1 MDWIDKKSLLLAT
14 CGAHLTGV
22 DADEYIT
29 RSTAGPGAGGPGSFF
44 LLENGRR
51 VRLCVDPG
59 SEVVCMHHGGG
70 AVTCDLA
77 GETFSATLEKP
88 GLHCPRQAYIT
99 VTESCTFSCR
109 YCSVPK
115 GRGRKTKEGIVALIE
130 SVLSS
135 IDAISL
141 TSGVLKSIEE
151 EEEYVLSV
159 VRDIRRFSLPIGVS
173 IVPTPAGPLRM
184 KEAGVYEVKF
194 NLETAT
200 DALFSMI
207 CPGLSRAVI
216 FDALRE
222 SVPLFGRG
230 HVFSNIIFGLGET
243 DEELATCMRSLA
255 ETGII
260 PILRPLYPA
269 AALASLKRPGA
280 ERIKTVFLMHRDIL
294 SRYDLDVSA
303 ARTMCPA
310 CTGCDLIPGVD
321 S

>member
-1 MDWIDKKSLLLAT
+1 MDWVDKKSLLLAA
-14 CGAHLTGV
+14 CGAHLIGE
-22 DADEYIT
+22 DADEYIA

-44 LLENGRR
+44 LFDNGRR
-51 VRLCVDPG
+51 VRLSVDPG
-59 SEVVCMHHGGG
+59 SEIVCVHHGGG
-70 AVTCDLA
+70 AVTCNLA

-99 VTESCTFSCR
+99 VTQSCTFSCR

-115 GRGRKTKEGIVALIE
+115 GQGRKTKEEIAALIE

-141 TSGVLKSIEE
+141 TSGVLESVEE

-159 VRDIRRFSLPIGVS
+159 VRHIRRFSLPIGVS
-173 IVPTPAGPLRM
+173 ILPTPTGPLRM
-184 KEAGVYEVKF
+184 KEAGVCEVKF

-200 DALFSMI
+200 DALFHEI
-207 CPGLSRAVI
+207 CPGISRTVI
-216 FDALRE
+216 LDALIE

-230 HVFSNIIFGLGET
+230 HVFSNIIVGLGET
-243 DEELATCMRSLA
+243 DEELATGMRSLA
-255 ETGII
+255 EKGVI
-260 PILRPLYPA
+260 PVLRPLYPA
-269 AALASLKRPGA
+269 GALASRKRPSA
-280 ERIKTVFLMHRDIL
+280 ERIKAVFLMHRDIL
-294 SRYDLDVSA
+294 SNYNLDVSA

-310 CTGCDLIPGVD
+310 CTGCDMIPGVD